1 MNDFAGK
8 HILVVEDDAEISRLL
23 TVFLK
28 TEGFN
33 VQVCQRGDQ
42 APAVVRQSNPDLM
55 VLDILLPG
63 QDGLAVCQQVRSF
76 YSGPIL
82 MLTACED
89 DVSELTAFRSGADD
103 YVRKPIR
110 PDVLLMRIQALLKRC
125 GQAISDAE
133 HYRSGP
139 VEIIPGRREVLL
151 HGEVLELQSGEFD
164 LLELLAR
171 HQGQAVS
178 RDRCYKSLR
187 GIDYDGTDRSLDMRI
202 SSLRKRLADQSPPKV
217 IKTIRGVGYMLANDE
232 TR

>member
-1 MNDFAGK
+1 MNEFAGK

-28 TEGFN
+28 TEGFD

-42 APAVVRQSNPDLM
+42 APGIIRQSQPDLII
-55 VLDILLPG
+55 LDILLPG

-76 YSGPIL
+76 YQGPIL

-89 DVSELTAFRSGADD
+89 DISELTAFRSGADD

-110 PDVLLMRIQALLKRC
+110 PDVLLMRIQVLLKRC
-125 GQAISDAE
+125 GQTAKNTD

-139 VEIIPGRREVLL
+139 IEIIPGRREVLL
-151 HGEVLELQSGEFD
+151 NGVVVDLQSGEFD
-164 LLELLAR
+164 LLELLAQ

-202 SSLRKRLADQSPPKV
+202 SSLRKRLGDQAPQRW
-217 IKTIRGVGYMLANDE
+217 IKTVRGIGYMLANDE

>member
-1 MNDFAGK
+1 MNEFAEK

-42 APAVVRQSNPDLM
+42 APLAVRQASPDLLI
-55 VLDILLPG
+55 LDILLPG
-63 QDGLAVCQQVRSF
+63 QDGLSVCQQVRSF
-76 YSGPIL
+76 YQGPIL

-125 GQAISDAE
+125 ATSTVQSE
-133 HYRSGP
+133 QYRCGP
-139 VEIIPGRREVLL
+139 IEIIPGRREVLL
-151 HGEVLELQSGEFD
+151 NGEVVELQSGEFD

-187 GIDYDGTDRSLDMRI
+187 GIDYDGADRSLDMRI
-202 SSLRKRLADQSPPKV
+202 SSLRKRLGDQAPQRF
-217 IKTIRGVGYMLANDE
+217 IKTVRGTGYMLANDE